1 VCGRRADSDD
11 VGVKEKRPRAGSLE
25 KGAQKK
31 RLPKLPAEVF
41 RHRGLWSIPV
51 GLRVLEFEP
60 QVDTYGQRKEDEFDE
75 FEIISLRL
83 FLSSVDLP
91 ECSFAGFVDEFI
103 RGVFHTCVA

>member
-1 VCGRRADSDD
+1 
-11 VGVKEKRPRAGSLE
+11 
-25 KGAQKK
+25 
-31 RLPKLPAEVF
+31 VF

-91 ECSFAGFVDEFI
+91 ECSFAGFVDEFV

>member
-1 VCGRRADSDD
+1 M
-11 VGVKEKRPRAGSLE
+11 GVKEKRPRAGSLE

-51 GLRVLEFEP
+51 GFRVLEFEP
-60 QVDTYGQRKEDEFDE
+60 QVDTYGQRKEDEF
-75 FEIISLRL
+75 EIISSRL

-91 ECSFAGFVDEFI
+91 ECSFAGFVDEFV
-103 RGVFHTCVA
+103 RGVFHTRVA